1 MFSFLACV
9 IDGYWNSAWFG
20 WVGDLVLVALWC
32 FCLLVC
38 LCAFGLFTLL
48 KVVFLWFCVAS

>member
-1 MFSFLACV
+1 MLLICGV
-9 IDGYWNSAWFG
+9 
-20 WVGDLVLVALWC
+20 

-38 LCAFGLFTLL
+38 LCAFGLFALL